1 MSFLFFLV
9 PQHDIAEKLLK
20 LAFNTNESVNL
31 PYSVKFYLDVMP
43 FVSFVILFSNCGLGI
58 WLNMSPT
65 IHLLL
70 RSVVSSTN
78 KTDSHDI
85 TEILL
90 KVVLN
95 TINLTHVL
103 SLC

>member
-1 MSFLFFLV
+1 MQCSFFVKKSSVELPFSSFGDHLINILRKEFIHVLSFLPYNFFLV

-43 FVSFVILFSNCGLGI
+43 FVSFVTLFSNCELGI

-65 IHLLL
+65 
-70 RSVVSSTN
+70 
-78 KTDSHDI
+78 
-85 TEILL
+85 
-90 KVVLN
+90 
-95 TINLTHVL
+95 
-103 SLC
+103 